1 MPTFKYK
8 AVDASGKHS
17 EGELAA
23 NDRPAL
29 VDALRQ
35 QGLTVV
41 HMEEA
46 TETGRLRAAAA
57 QEEEAPKKS
66 AVSAILG
73 SGVSR
78 KDLTVL
84 TRQLA
89 TTLHAGLPLLRII
102 HVLHRECTHKAL
114 RGVLEKLGQSIQ
126 KGKRFSDALAEH
138 PQIFDET
145 YLNMVKVGETGGS
158 LPDCMGRLALLLEKE
173 MRLRNKVKSALSY
186 PIFVFIFTGLMTY
199 GLMAFLMPMF
209 APMFSD
215 SGLNIERDYPLTYYL
230 LIASS
235 LATNSFFMGCVVGGM
250 ILAFFAFRVAASTK
264 GGQYVIDYLR
274 FNPPFFT
281 GFTRK
286 VVAARFSRNFSLLLK
301 SGVHLVQ
308 ALTLVSGA
316 SGNEVVKSIINKAA
330 KHIQEGGSISNTI
343 KSTGI
348 FPDLMIQMTTMG
360 EEAGTLADMLE
371 RCADYFDDEVDSEV
385 AGITALLEPGMMV
398 LIGCVVAVFV
408 MGVLL
413 PILGIST
420 GQMNKM

>member
-1 MPTFKYK
+1 M
-8 AVDASGKHS
+8 AAS
-17 EGELAA
+17 
-23 NDRPAL
+23 DRPTL
-29 VDALRQ
+29 VELLRN

-46 TETGRLRAAAA
+46 GDTNRLQGPRPGGSESAAPSKGRLF
-57 QEEEAPKKS
+57 
-66 AVSAILG
+66 LG
-73 SGVSR
+73 GVSR

-102 HVLHRECTHKAL
+102 HVLHRESKHRALKA
-114 RGVLEKLGQSIQ
+114 VLEQLGTSIQ

-138 PQIFDET
+138 PHIFDET
-145 YLNMVKVGETGGS
+145 YLNMVRVGETGGS
-158 LPDCMGRLALLLEKE
+158 LPDCIGRLALLMEKE

-186 PIFVFIFTGLMTY
+186 PIFVLVFTALMTY
-199 GLMAFLMPMF
+199 GLMAFMMPMF
-209 APMFSD
+209 APMFND
-215 SGLNIERDYPLTYYL
+215 SGLNIPRDYPLTNYL

-235 LATNSFFMGCVVGGM
+235 LATSSTFMGFLVVGM
-250 ILAFFAFRVAASTK
+250 IGAFIAFKLFARTST
-264 GGQYVIDYLR
+264 GRYAVDWLR
-274 FNPPFFT
+274 FNPPFFS
-281 GFTRK
+281 GFSRK

-316 SGNEVVKSIINKAA
+316 AGNVVVKGIINKAA
-330 KHIQEGGSISNTI
+330 RIIQEGGTISTTI

-385 AGITALLEPGMMV
+385 AAITALLEPGMMV
-398 LIGCVVAVFV
+398 LIGSLVGVFV

-420 GQMNKM
+420 GQMNKL